1 MRLAPVVDL
10 TEAEQTQLAQWARG
24 RRTPARVVLRAKI
37 VLLAAGREEN
47 RHIATVLG
55 TSRQTVGLW
64 RQRFATHRLAGIVQD
79 APRGGRPPHKRKA
92 LVARIVKTTMQATPR
107 SATHWSLRT
116 LAQHLDTNP
125 TLVQR
130 VWKAHGLKPH
140 LIRTFKLSNDPH
152 FLEKLDDV
160 VGLYLNPPEHALVLS
175 VDEKSQIQALDRT
188 QPGLPLKK
196 GRCGTMTHDYKR
208 HGTTTLFAAL
218 NVAEGTVIS
227 TCLPRHR
234 HTEWLKFLRLIDAQ
248 TPSDKALHLIVDNY
262 ATHKHPTVQQWL
274 LRHPRFHM
282 HFTPTSSSW
291 LNLVERFFGELT
303 TQRLRRGVFRSVP
316 ELIQAIDEYITLR
329 NVAPKPFAWTAA
341 VDTIINKITRARRA
355 LNKTRTA

>member
-1 MRLAPVVDL
+1 
-10 TEAEQTQLAQWARG
+10 
-24 RRTPARVVLRAKI
+24 
-37 VLLAAGREEN
+37 
-47 RHIATVLG
+47 
-55 TSRQTVGLW
+55 
-64 RQRFATHRLAGIVQD
+64 
-79 APRGGRPPHKRKA
+79 
-92 LVARIVKTTMQATPR
+92 
-107 SATHWSLRT
+107 
-116 LAQHLDTNP
+116 
-125 TLVQR
+125 
-130 VWKAHGLKPH
+130 
-140 LIRTFKLSNDPH
+140 
-152 FLEKLDDV
+152 
-160 VGLYLNPPEHALVLS
+160 
-175 VDEKSQIQALDRT
+175 
-188 QPGLPLKK
+188 
-196 GRCGTMTHDYKR
+196 MTHDYKR

-274 LRHPRFHM
+274 IRHPRFHM